1 VANWD
6 GVLENNETV
15 LAHYES
21 PNLEALENRNEKFN
35 KVAGKLA
42 VGMGAAAAS
51 AQNKPRLGE
60 NPNAAFERERAQIK
74 KLQDQ
79 QASRESMV
87 THKLGEQSAVGNTFV
102 ITNKRAFIFDAALG
116 SISWEI
122 LFDADLFRRIFEEKS
137 AKMAQAKND
146 VSESTK
152 NKGFLEKMKYTSS
165 QEYKDKLE
173 AMYVAQRDS
182 IFVLRGVKK
191 EKPLLK
197 GEKIIIDSTAY
208 FPREDKDIKK
218 AYKEDRPFSLTFSS
232 NVQDLDSIVNALT
245 PFSAKLDGAGL

>member
-1 VANWD
+1 MANWD
-6 GVLENNETV
+6 DVLEKDETV
-15 LAHYES
+15 LAHYEA

-35 KVAGKLA
+35 KVAGRLA

-60 NPNAAFERERAQIK
+60 NPDAAFQRERAQIK
-74 KLQDQ
+74 KLQEQ

-87 THKLGEQSAVGNTFV
+87 KQQLKNQSTVGNTFV
-102 ITNKRAFIFDAALG
+102 ITNKRVFIFDSALG

-122 LFDADLFRRIFEEKS
+122 LFDVDLFRKAFEEKS
-137 AKMAQAKND
+137 ARMAQAKND
-146 VSESTK
+146 VSESVK

-165 QEYKDKLE
+165 QEYKDKL
-173 AMYVAQRDS
+173 AAATVAQRDS

-197 GEKIIIDSTAY
+197 DARIIIDSTAY
-208 FPREDKDIKK
+208 FPREDKDPKK
-218 AYKEDRPFSLTFSS
+218 AYKEDRPFSLTFGS

-245 PFSAKLDGAGL
+245 PFSAKLNGM